1 MKIPVY
7 IACIAAA
14 FQAAGPSAFAQ
25 QVERNVAVVSED
37 VAGRLDG
44 FSFREGPESKLEF
57 RGTALA
63 LAAEGSGEVEYQDGR
78 ARVDVSVR
86 KLPEPASLGPYTTY
100 VLWAVAADG
109 RAANLGSIELRRACG
124 ARLSSLRSTLLNQAD
139 DDRS

>member
-7 IACIAAA
+7 IACVAAA
-14 FQAAGPSAFAQ
+14 FLLGSLPTAAQ
-25 QVERNVAVVSED
+25 QMERNVAVVSED

-86 KLPEPASLGPYTTY
+86 KLPDPASLGPYTTY

-109 RAANLGSIELRRACG
+109 APRTSARSSYATAAAASTRRRPCRRSA
-124 ARLSSLRSTLLNQAD
+124 LS
-139 DDRS
+139 